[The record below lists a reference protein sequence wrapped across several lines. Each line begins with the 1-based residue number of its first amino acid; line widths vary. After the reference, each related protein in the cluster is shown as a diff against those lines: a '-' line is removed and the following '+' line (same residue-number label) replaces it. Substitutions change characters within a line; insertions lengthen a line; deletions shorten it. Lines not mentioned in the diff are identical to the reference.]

1 MKEQRYISH
10 SPEETWE
17 IAGRIVA
24 DAPGRLLLALH
35 GELGSGKTCF
45 VKGIALA
52 LGIDQPIMSPTFTI
66 VREYRG
72 TRPLYHVDLYRLNNP
87 NEVLAIGFEEYLQA
101 DGITAVEWAERAG
114 DLIPQ
119 KATRIRF
126 EALPEPDERAITVS
140 FPDDH
145 DSGGR

>member
-24 DAPGRLLLALH
+24 NTTGRLVLALH

-66 VREYRG
+66 IREYRG
-72 TRPLYHVDLYRLNNP
+72 TRPLYHVDLYRLNSP

-119 KATRIRF
+119 EAVRIRF
-126 EALPEPDERAITVS
+126 EALPEPDERAITVTL
-140 FPDDH
+140 PDESDVR
-145 DSGGR
+145 GR